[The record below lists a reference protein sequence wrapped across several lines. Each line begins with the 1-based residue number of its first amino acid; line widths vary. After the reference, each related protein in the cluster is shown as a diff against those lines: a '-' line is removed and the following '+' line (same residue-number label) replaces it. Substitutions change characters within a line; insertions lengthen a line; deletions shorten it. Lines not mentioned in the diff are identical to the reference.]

1 MTSLD
6 LFLCSIDVLMN
17 LDASF
22 HFCLTLEMEYTCN
35 NKICHLYTITL
46 IPEIVSTKIII
57 IKIVLFL
64 LGQKRLTSLM
74 KNPKCPWVNLRQ
86 VYFSLT
92 LESAWISQ

>member
-17 LDASF
+17 LNASF